1 MCLNNSKE
9 CHKQALE
16 ALNSLRDLVLHRLR
30 QVSTDHLLGRA
41 VTGAYG
47 DCLSE
52 IKTIENRLLRSAGE
66 KPVPDNQCLV
76 ELRLAGNGGSTDA
89 GPSASNT
96 AT

>member
-1 MCLNNSKE
+1 MCPNNNQ
-9 CHKQALE
+9 CNKQALE
-16 ALNSLRDLVLHRLR
+16 VLHALRDLVLHRLR

-52 IKTIENRLLRSAGE
+52 IKTIENRILRSAGK

-76 ELRLAGNGGSTDA
+76 ELCLSGNGGSTDA
-89 GPSASNT
+89 GSSAANT
-96 AT
+96 AI